1 MENMFLIFGLLGT
14 LFSLSIAHGTI
25 FHPSMKFCDIDEKL
39 KMHTKL
45 RMPLYLK
52 LFPKVEAYVCG
63 KSLIFVNA
71 GGVGEQIEGGLLT

>member
-1 MENMFLIFGLLGT
+1 MENIFLIFGLLGT

-25 FHPSMKFCDIDEKL
+25 FHPSMKFCEKL

-71 GGVGEQIEGGLLT
+71 VGVGEQIEGGLLT